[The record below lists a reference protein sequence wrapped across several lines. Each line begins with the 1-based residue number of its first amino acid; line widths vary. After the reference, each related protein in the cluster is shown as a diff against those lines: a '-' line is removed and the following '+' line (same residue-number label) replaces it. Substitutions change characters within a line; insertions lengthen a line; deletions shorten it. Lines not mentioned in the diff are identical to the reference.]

1 MFKIIFKKSFET
13 VQTVSVLKNVQDNI
27 FEVVLEIFLLKMT
40 LKPFFEEVDLK
51 VSVLKI
57 ILEKFFESV
66 LKV

>member
-40 LKPFFEEVDLK
+40 LKPFFEEVNSK

-57 ILEKFFESV
+57 ILEN
-66 LKV
+66 LNQC